1 MSVRLDQLSNGM
13 RVVSQ
18 NMPHVETVS
27 LGVWVKAGSRTE
39 DEHEHGISHF
49 LEHMA
54 FKGTPTRSAREV
66 VEGIEDKGGY
76 LNAATSFDTTYYY
89 ARVLKEDTDVALD
102 ILADILQNPLFSS
115 TDIDR
120 ESEVILQEIAAS
132 QDSPDDVVFDL
143 AQQAAFS
150 NHALGRPILG
160 TEQSVAGFDATML
173 RAYMQKHYTTAN
185 MVVSAAGA
193 VDHDS
198 IVKKSEKIFS
208 SLNRDTGISSSDA
221 IYQGGN
227 KQSDR
232 HFEQSHIIVAFE
244 GLPYVHEDYYAIQ
257 VFSALFGGGM
267 SSRLFQEAREER
279 GLCYSID
286 TYCWG
291 LADTGLFGIH
301 SATSPEHLAEL
312 SDVIVDQLK
321 KIAEEGPDEKEL
333 ARSKAQLKAGLLM
346 SLESTGSRAEQ
357 LARQVLAFNEP
368 RTTEEL
374 ISRVDG
380 VTSEQVRNLIRRI
393 MTSSVPTCAGVG
405 SFAGFKGYDWL
416 SAQFKP

>member
-54 FKGTPTRSAREV
+54 FKGTPTRTAREV

-89 ARVLKEDTDVALD
+89 ARVLKEDTDTALD

-115 TDIDR
+115 ADIDR

-160 TEQSVAGFDATML
+160 TEQSVAGFDASML
-173 RAYMQKHYTTAN
+173 RTYMDKHYTAAN

-193 VDHDS
+193 INHDDLL
-198 IVKKSEKIFS
+198 KKSGEIFS
-208 SLNRDTGISSSDA
+208 SLNRDSGVRSSKAD
-221 IYQGGN
+221 YQGGI
-227 KQSDR
+227 KQADR

-244 GLPYVHEDYYAIQ
+244 GLPYVHEDYYAKQ

-286 TYCWG
+286 TYSWG

-301 SATSPEHLAEL
+301 SATSPEHLSEL
-312 SDVIVDQLK
+312 SDVIVNELK
-321 KIAEEGPDEKEL
+321 KIAQDGPDETEL

-357 LARQVLAFNEP
+357 LARQVLAFGEP

-374 ISRVDG
+374 IARVDG
-380 VTSEQVRNLIRRI
+380 VTTDQVRNLIGSI
-393 MTSSVPTCAGVG
+393 MTNSTPSCSGVG
-405 SFAGFKGYDWL
+405 SFSGFKGYDWL
-416 SAQFKP
+416 CNQFKS